1 MIEIIYRVRAVNWN
15 KFWLWYDVFFAVC
28 NTVGAMLV
36 TETRAM
42 YLSAWCAIALVVCAG
57 ISWYAVESEVEK

>member
-1 MIEIIYRVRAVNWN
+1 MIEIIYRGRAVNWN

-28 NTVGAMLV
+28 NTIFAMLV

-42 YLSAWCAIALVVCAG
+42 YFSAWYAIALVVCAG
-57 ISWYAVESEVEK
+57 ISWYAVESEVR

>member
-1 MIEIIYRVRAVNWN
+1 MIEIIYRGRAVNWN

-28 NTVGAMLV
+28 NTIFAMLV

-42 YLSAWCAIALVVCAG
+42 YFSAWCAIALVVCAG
-57 ISWYAVESEVEK
+57 INWYKV

>member
-28 NTVGAMLV
+28 NTIFAMLV

-42 YLSAWCAIALVVCAG
+42 YFSAWCAIALVVFAG
-57 ISWYAVESEVEK
+57 ISWYAVESEVEG